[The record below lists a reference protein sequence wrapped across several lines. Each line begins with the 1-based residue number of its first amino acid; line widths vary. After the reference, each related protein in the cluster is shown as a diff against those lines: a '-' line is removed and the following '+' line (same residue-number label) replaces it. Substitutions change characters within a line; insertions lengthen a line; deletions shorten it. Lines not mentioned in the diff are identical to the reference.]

1 MLKTRVDR
9 SPDMPRTAYH
19 IALALALAAA
29 LGASGC
35 GRKGRLEPPP
45 GQLATPAKD
54 AKAPSDPGIVKPKTP
69 FILDP
74 LLN

>member
-1 MLKTRVDR
+1 
-9 SPDMPRTAYH
+9 MPRTASH

-35 GRKGRLEPPP
+35 GRKGRLEPPA
-45 GQLATPAKD
+45 GQLAAPAKEGKPP
-54 AKAPSDPGIVKPKTP
+54 ADPGIVKPKTP